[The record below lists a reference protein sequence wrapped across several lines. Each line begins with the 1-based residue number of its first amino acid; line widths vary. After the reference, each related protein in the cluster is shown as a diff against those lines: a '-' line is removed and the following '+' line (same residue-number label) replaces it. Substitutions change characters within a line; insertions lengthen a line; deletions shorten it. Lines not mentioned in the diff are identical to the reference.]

1 VAVPMEPTSTLYNHF
16 PKNLAL
22 HVFDMKDDA
31 EMIHKASG
39 DSAATLNRI
48 KRP

>member
-1 VAVPMEPTSTLYNHF
+1 MESTSTLYNH
-16 PKNLAL
+16 PPQNLAL
-22 HVFDMKDDA
+22 HIFDIEDDA

-39 DSAATLNRI
+39 DSAATLKRI